1 MQEFWSDYIELVT
14 GTFTVLVFAYLSLLF
29 TWPTFLLLEKLK
41 PVKKYTSRS
50 NYTLNWKITCSNL
63 LLAPP
68 FAAIVL
74 LFGVS
79 LVNFSGLAQL
89 RLPTSE
95 LSVGIPFFDVILQGT
110 IIFFTAVFLGDF
122 WYYWWHRAQHK
133 VPFLWEL
140 HKLHHSDE
148 HMNSTTIYRSH
159 FLEPAGQA
167 LVKGLTIGLIFDVTE
182 APETVLAIV
191 AAGLL
196 PVLWDY
202 FIHANVR
209 IDRLNRLMPFFSVPQ
224 YHWIHHSK
232 MPQHQDKNFA
242 IWLPMFDVA
251 FGSYYRPSVDEYPAS
266 GLSSGEKIES
276 LWEAQTGPFSAWL
289 QMLKNRYARRPRGQT
304 S

>member
-1 MQEFWSDYIELVT
+1 MQEFWSQYIELAT
-14 GTFTVLVFAYLSLLF
+14 GTFAVLAVAYLSLLLS
-29 TWPTFLLLEKLK
+29 WPIFLLVEKFK
-41 PVKKYTSRS
+41 PVTQYASRS
-50 NYTLNWKITCSNL
+50 QYALNWKITCSNL

-68 FAAIVL
+68 FAAMIVL
-74 LFGVS
+74 FAVS
-79 LVNFSGLAQL
+79 LVNYSGLTQL
-89 RLPTSE
+89 RIPTSE
-95 LSVGIPFFDVILQGT
+95 LSVGIPFLDVILQG
-110 IIFFTAVFLGDF
+110 IVIFFTAVFLGDF
-122 WYYWWHRAQHK
+122 WYYWWHRAQHQ

-209 IDRLNRLMPFFSVPQ
+209 IDRLN
-224 YHWIHHSK
+224 
-232 MPQHQDKNFA
+232 
-242 IWLPMFDVA
+242 
-251 FGSYYRPSVDEYPAS
+251 
-266 GLSSGEKIES
+266 
-276 LWEAQTGPFSAWL
+276 
-289 QMLKNRYARRPRGQT
+289 
-304 S
+304 